1 MTKCL
6 SIEDFFNADKTSQE
20 NKDIKFEN
28 LIKYLSN
35 TKKTGLKWPY
45 TEVLDYFREHEQN
58 LEDFN
63 IKVLKDNLFF
73 PTVILER
80 DGKEYVF
87 TLECNLVDFLEN
99 HDNRLSKLEDAI
111 AEDYAYRL
119 ENCSLPALIEG
130 LKGEQNTRKFPGF
143 FYWSYGEVGI
153 LPFLLANNNRDVVK
167 WSLENLSLIDIEKEW
182 MEDHLDMEEDFD
194 VNLPGFEDSDKFS
207 LKILLTFLEKEGQEP
222 EIIEYIRTHV
232 KTGREILED
241 ERTEGLRFG
250 CYHPIIDVMVDK
262 SIKYCSS
269 VPDDFIPIKN
279 YRDFRNWEECNQWL
293 INFRNSYMQANE
305 YFCKTKQ
312 NCNNQICQGPCI
324 AMTEHFIRQEHS
336 C

>member
-28 LIKYLSN
+28 LIKYLGN

-63 IKVLKDNLFF
+63 IKVLKKNLFF
-73 PTVILER
+73 PSVSLER

-87 TLECNLVDFLEN
+87 TLECNLVDFLKN
-99 HDNRLSKLEDAI
+99 HDYRLSKLEDAI

-130 LKGEQNTRKFPGF
+130 LKGEQDTRKFPGF

-241 ERTEGLRFG
+241 ERVKRVASELLSENPDFCVIYSGLDYLKTQAVLDVFNYKEERNLEIYPFG
-250 CYHPIIDVMVDK
+250 ALNG
-262 SIKYCSS
+262 CSLECS
-269 VPDDFIPIKN
+269 PQCFDEVRN
-279 YRDFRNWEECNQWL
+279 YLKGEL
-293 INFRNSYMQANE
+293 
-305 YFCKTKQ
+305 K
-312 NCNNQICQGPCI
+312 
-324 AMTEHFIRQEHS
+324 
-336 C
+336 